1 MTDIAKLA
9 GKPLWAV
16 HAMLR
21 FAAHVLGRK
30 NDFREINFFV

>member
-9 GKPLWAV
+9 EKPLRAI

-21 FAAHVLGRK
+21 FAALVLGRK